1 MANVLKIKSRQ
12 MGVAGAP
19 SKLARAE
26 LAYDELGQIIYIGHG
41 DGVDST
47 RSKKA
52 IGGVGA
58 FIDLASPQTL
68 TNKTL
73 TGGTYSGNGAGLTDL
88 NGSAVASGEVPKGQL
103 PKLNGITIPDGA
115 VAMNS
120 QKITGLAAPEADS
133 DAATMEYVDDAAAG
147 LRESFTTTIE
157 SGNTH
162 YDIEHNLGRHP
173 IVQVFEGDSPG
184 VQLDCEITHVST
196 TTTRLTFAGTSP
208 TTATAEFR

>member
-1 MANVLKIKSRQ
+1 M
-12 MGVAGAP
+12 
-19 SKLARAE
+19 
-26 LAYDELGQIIYIGHG
+26 
-41 DGVDST
+41 
-47 RSKKA
+47 A
-52 IGGVGA
+52 IGGLSRLNTRRNRDRPIVKAVERAPQFAAGGSAEETATETRSILGVEGDVVGTTNT
-58 FIDLASPQTL
+58 QTL
-68 TNKTL
+68 TNK
-73 TGGTYSGNGAGLTDL
+73 TYSGNGAGLTAL

>member
-120 QKITGLAAPEADS
+120 QKITGLAAPEDDD
-133 DAATMEYVDDAAAG
+133 DAATMEYVDDKYSRTAYSH
-147 LRESFTTTIE
+147 SF
-157 SGNTH
+157 SNASSV
-162 YDIEHNLGRHP
+162 P
-173 IVQVFEGDSPG
+173 
-184 VQLDCEITHVST
+184 ITHSLGYYPDVTILKEISSGVYDEVEAQVAHAST
-196 TTTRLTFAGTSP
+196 LALTVTLSG
-208 TTATAEFR
+208 ATGGLVLMR

>member
-1 MANVLKIKSRQ
+1 M
-12 MGVAGAP
+12 
-19 SKLARAE
+19 
-26 LAYDELGQIIYIGHG
+26 
-41 DGVDST
+41 
-47 RSKKA
+47 A
-52 IGGVGA
+52 IGGLSRLNTRRNRDRPIVKAVERAPQFAAGGSAEETATETRSILGVEGDAVGTTNT
-58 FIDLASPQTL
+58 QTL

-120 QKITGLAAPEADS
+120 QKITGLATPEADS

-196 TTTRLTFAGTSP
+196 TTTRPTFAGTSP